1 MLHYLLGLFKKEWS
15 LLGKKRKQE
24 EEGTLKDLLQ
34 DDLVKQLQ
42 SKKADLKK
50 QEEQR
55 KEEEKQKRVEERKK
69 REANKSFEELLNES
83 ELDWKSF
90 KK

>member
-1 MLHYLLGLFKKEWS
+1 M
-15 LLGKKRKQE
+15 
-24 EEGTLKDLLQ
+24 
-34 DDLVKQLQ
+34 
-42 SKKADLKK
+42 SKKKQQPGSLGDQLNSDVLSKLKSKQTELKK
-50 QEEQR
+50 QAVEREEQ
-55 KEEEKQKRVEERKK
+55 EKKRRIEERKR

>member
-1 MLHYLLGLFKKEWS
+1 MS
-15 LLGKKRKQE
+15 KRKL
-24 EEGTLKDLLQ
+24 EEGSLGSQLNADVLSKLKS
-34 DDLVKQLQ
+34 KQNEW
-42 SKKADLKK
+42 K
-50 QEEQR
+50 QQAAEREEQ
-55 KEEEKQKRVEERKK
+55 EKQRRMEERKR

>member
-1 MLHYLLGLFKKEWS
+1 MSKK
-15 LLGKKRKQE
+15 KQE
-24 EEGTLKDLLQ
+24 AGTLGDQLNADLLS
-34 DDLVKQLQ
+34 KLQ
-42 SKKADLKK
+42 SKKTELKK
-50 QEEQR
+50 QEADREESERLQR
-55 KEEEKQKRVEERKK
+55 IEERKR

>member
-1 MLHYLLGLFKKEWS
+1 MSRKKQQSGSLGDQLNSDVLSK
-15 LLGKKRKQE
+15 
-24 EEGTLKDLLQ
+24 
-34 DDLVKQLQ
+34 LQ
-42 SKKADLKK
+42 SKKTELK
-50 QEEQR
+50 QAAVEREEQ
-55 KEEEKQKRVEERKK
+55 EKKRRMEERKR